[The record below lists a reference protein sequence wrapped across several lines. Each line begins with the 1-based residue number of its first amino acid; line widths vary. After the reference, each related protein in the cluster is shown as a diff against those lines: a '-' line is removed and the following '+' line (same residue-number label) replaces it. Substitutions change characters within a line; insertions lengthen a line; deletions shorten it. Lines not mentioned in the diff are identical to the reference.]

1 MQLAFQYIRNSR
13 VLLTVIGFGL
23 LFFCGQVSIPIQ
35 PVAITLQTVAMLVIG
50 LTFSKADALKSVTS
64 YLMLGALGAPVFAN
78 FSGGFAKLMGPAG
91 GFYFGFLVAVWVM
104 CTLRERFSNANA
116 NTNTKEML
124 LIAFAGQTTLYVSG
138 VLWLC
143 AYVSPDKAISFGL
156 VPFIL
161 PGIVKSLLVAA
172 AVRYLKK

>member
-23 LFFCGQVSIPIQ
+23 LFLCGQVSIPIQ
-35 PVAITLQTVAMLVIG
+35 PVAITLQTVAMLMIG
-50 LTFSKADALKSVTS
+50 LTFSKAEALCSVTS

-104 CTLRERFSNANA
+104 CTLRERFSNAN
-116 NTNTKEML
+116 TKEML
-124 LIAFAGQTTLYVSG
+124 LIAFVGQTTLYVCG

-161 PGIVKSLLVAA
+161 PGIVKSVLVAS
-172 AVRYLKK
+172 AVRYVQK

>member
-1 MQLAFQYIRNSR
+1 
-13 VLLTVIGFGL
+13 
-23 LFFCGQVSIPIQ
+23 
-35 PVAITLQTVAMLVIG
+35 
-50 LTFSKADALKSVTS
+50 
-64 YLMLGALGAPVFAN
+64 
-78 FSGGFAKLMGPAG
+78 
-91 GFYFGFLVAVWVM
+91 M
-104 CTLRERFSNANA
+104 CTLRERFS

-124 LIAFAGQTTLYVSG
+124 LIAFVGQTTLYVCG

-161 PGIVKSLLVAA
+161 PGIVKSVLVAA